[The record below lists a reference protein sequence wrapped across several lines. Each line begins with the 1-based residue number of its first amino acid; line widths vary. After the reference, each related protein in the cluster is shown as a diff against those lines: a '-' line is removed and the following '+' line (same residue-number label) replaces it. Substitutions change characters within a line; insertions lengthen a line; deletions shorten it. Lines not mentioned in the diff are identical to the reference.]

1 LERPI
6 GIYASSLSRRGLAR
20 RRARMRHSLL
30 ARLGNWIAAIALIAL
45 AVTVA
50 QRLLG

>member
-6 GIYASSLSRRGLAR
+6 RIYASSMSRRDLAR

-30 ARLGNWIAAIALIAL
+30 PRAGNWIAVGLL
-45 AVTVA
+45 AVGAVVVE
-50 QRLLG
+50 RLLG

>member
-1 LERPI
+1 MERPP

-30 ARLGNWIAAIALIAL
+30 ARAGNWLAAGALLAL
-45 AVTVA
+45 GAAVA
-50 QRLLG
+50 ERLLG

>member
-1 LERPI
+1 MERPI

-30 ARLGNWIAAIALIAL
+30 FRAGNWVAAAALLVLGVTIAE
-45 AVTVA
+45 
-50 QRLLG
+50 RLLG

>member
-30 ARLGNWIAAIALIAL
+30 FRAGNWVAAAALLALGVTIAE
-45 AVTVA
+45 
-50 QRLLG
+50 RLLA

>member
-30 ARLGNWIAAIALIAL
+30 FRAGNWVAAAALLALGVTIAE
-45 AVTVA
+45 
-50 QRLLG
+50 RLLG

>member
-30 ARLGNWIAAIALIAL
+30 VRAGNWVAAGAVLALGA
-45 AVTVA
+45 TVV

>member
-1 LERPI
+1 LERPL

-30 ARLGNWIAAIALIAL
+30 ARLGSWIAAAGLIAL
-45 AVTVA
+45 GVTIA